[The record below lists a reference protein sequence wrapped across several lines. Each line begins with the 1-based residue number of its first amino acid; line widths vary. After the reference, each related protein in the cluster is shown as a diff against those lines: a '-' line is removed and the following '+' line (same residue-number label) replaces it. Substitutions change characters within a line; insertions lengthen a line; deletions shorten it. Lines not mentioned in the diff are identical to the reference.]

1 MGVAERVLAFDSLY
15 GAQTGIGEHLQT
27 FDSFYRARMGVVLAF
42 ELCYYKSNF

>member
-1 MGVAERVLAFDSLY
+1 MGVAERVLAFDSLC

-42 ELCYYKSNF
+42 ELCYYKSNL